1 MQENKDCH
9 GETKGPEQVSNS
21 YIVKCFV
28 STSMHTNR
36 TVDCCFYN
44 TLQPDKKTLLHLKTT
59 TNYSCVQLLL
69 FVMLLLLVF
78 IILCMRVGV
87 GVALGTFYNGLFP
100 VKKIS

>member
-9 GETKGPEQVSNS
+9 GETKGPEQVYNS

-36 TVDCCFYN
+36 TVDCFFYN
-44 TLQPDKKTLLHLKTT
+44 TLQPYKKTLRHLK

-78 IILCMRVGV
+78 IILWVGV